1 MHKLIGDSQRQL
13 HDVFTRTYG
22 VLYERNSALFADY
35 FRRIRSFYSRGAT
48 ATGAGGGGGGRAG
61 SLQEATLK
69 FFTELYRKMFQVSS
83 VRSMAVWTDDLGG
96 LDRYRADVRIATE
109 IGQ

>member
-1 MHKLIGDSQRQL
+1 MLPDFVNKLIGDSQRQL

-35 FRRIRSFYSRGAT
+35 FRRIRSFYSRGA
-48 ATGAGGGGGGRAG
+48 GG
-61 SLQEATLK
+61 SLQEATVK

-83 VRSMAVWTDDLGG
+83 AAWQCGRTTSAVWIDIEQMLG
-96 LDRYRADVRIATE
+96 
-109 IGQ
+109 

>member
-1 MHKLIGDSQRQL
+1 MIGDSQRQL

-35 FRRIRSFYSRGAT
+35 FRRIRSFYSRGA
-48 ATGAGGGGGGRAG
+48 AGTGAGGSGGRAG

-83 VRSMAVWTDDLGG
+83 VAWQCGRMTSRRFGLSSM
-96 LDRYRADVRIATE
+96 DRYRADVKIATE
-109 IGQ
+109 MGR